1 MAFFAHFQHA
11 DSKLVGPLSTAA
23 PVLTVTAANK
33 EMKQVEKSQIEK
45 WAGNLELWTSST
57 SCSLSR
63 LLISFSESD
72 Q

>member
-1 MAFFAHFQHA
+1 MAFFTHFQHT
-11 DSKLVGPLSTAA
+11 DSKLVDPLSMAA
-23 PVLTVTAANK
+23 PVLTVTATNK

-45 WAGNLELWTSST
+45 WAGNLELWTNST
-57 SCSLSR
+57 SYSLSR

>member
-1 MAFFAHFQHA
+1 MALFAHFQHT
-11 DSKLVGPLSTAA
+11 DSKLVDPPSKAA

-33 EMKQVEKSQIEK
+33 EMKPVEKSQIEK
-45 WAGNLELWTSST
+45 WAGNLELWTRST
-57 SCSLSR
+57 SYSLSR